1 MSPMNASTGSYFAA
15 PSPAALGFFAS
26 EIAGDITRGAL
37 PPTLASA
44 RLNASCLA
52 GAGLED
58 ACGCP
63 VSLPALLDEIDALAT
78 RYGEDCPVSELVS
91 DPRPYTL
98 AARVLP
104 SAYRRIAIDVTLK
117 DVFDAAPGALAGWL
131 GARSEGAGELADV
144 RIRLLAHAGILLRLE
159 ITGESLAAADAEVEN
174 PMVPSEEVPLDAGC
188 EPADI
193 PRYCGYSAGGF
204 TRLCPRCLAVHEAER
219 ELLST
224 Y

>member
-1 MSPMNASTGSYFAA
+1 MNSTNAPAGSYFAA
-15 PSPAALGFFAS
+15 ASRAALGFFAS

-44 RLNASCLA
+44 RLNAGCLD
-52 GAGLED
+52 GGGLED
-58 ACGCP
+58 ASGCAA
-63 VSLPALLDEIDALAT
+63 SLAALLDEIDALAA
-78 RYGEDCPVSELVS
+78 RYGEDCPLEELVG

-104 SAYRRIAIDVTLK
+104 SGYRRAVIDVTLK

-131 GARSEGAGELADV
+131 GARCEGAGELADV
-144 RIRLLAHAGILLRLE
+144 RIRLLAHAGVLLRLE
-159 ITGESLAAADAEVEN
+159 ITGEIVAAAGTEVEN
-174 PMVPSEEVPLDAGC
+174 PMVPSEDVPLDAGC
-188 EPADI
+188 EPPDS